1 MVKLCTDTY
10 PDNSKYESHFELYSY
25 PLSDF
30 QKYAIEAIV
39 EGHHVLVTAHTGSGK
54 TLPAEFAIQHFVGQG
69 KRVASSMDDAV
80 GNGTTFF
87 GAKRKRV
94 IYTSPIKA
102 LSNQKYYEFTQKY
115 PHISF
120 GLMTGDIKTNPDADV
135 LIMTTEILMNALFL
149 QPTRKDNITDVSSAS
164 PNLSFNIDIQN
175 DLACV
180 VFDEV
185 HYINDL
191 HRGQTWEKT
200 ILMLPRHIQMV
211 MLSATIDAPERFA
224 KWCERDDP
232 TKQVYLASTS
242 KRVVPLTHYGYLVST
257 EGFIKGLKDKV
268 LEKDIRENTQGLIM
282 LQNDRNEFQESGF
295 KTLKRL
301 TDLFDK
307 KQQFI
312 KRKHVLNNLAL
323 HLRDREMLPAIAFVF
338 SRKQV
343 EACAQEITVP
353 LLEDDSKVGYTVRR
367 ECEQIIRKFPNY
379 HEYLELPE
387 YNQLVALLEKG
398 IGIHHSGMIPVLREI
413 VELMISKRYIKMLFA
428 TESFAIGLDCP
439 IKTAVFTGL
448 TKFDGSN
455 QRYLMAHE
463 YTQMAGRAGRR
474 GIDTIGH
481 IVHCNNLFGL
491 PSATDYRDMLGGKPQ
506 ALVSKFRISYGL
518 ILNLL
523 KNGKTL
529 AQDFVD
535 FVKNSMSFQELQDA
549 IANQKQAILTMRD
562 SYDKSLASI
571 HNLQTPRQAI
581 DDFIRAEESVKTA
594 VNKKRKEFERVLET
608 LAFDNR
614 FIKTDAQRLR
624 EHYKLERDLKGDE
637 NYLVILETHI
647 NTSISKI
654 CILLRDRGFIEVSD
668 GGEITLSNLGAIAS
682 GIAEIHPLVIAEI
695 VIQTNGFQ
703 DFSVDQI
710 IGFLAA
716 FTDVKVD
723 EDARAWQLKS
733 EDPFLNARFQR
744 LITDYELYER
754 YEDEHG
760 LNTGIDYK
768 TALNYDIS
776 DFAMEW
782 IACNDEEHCKWFIQ
796 TRLSEKGISIGDF
809 VKAVIKISTIA
820 KELSTIAEQTGNMD
834 LLHKLTQIDGK
845 ILKYVTTSQS
855 LYV

>member
-1 MVKLCTDTY
+1 
-10 PDNSKYESHFELYSY
+10 
-25 PLSDF
+25 
-30 QKYAIEAIV
+30 
-39 EGHHVLVTAHTGSGK
+39 
-54 TLPAEFAIQHFVGQG
+54 
-69 KRVASSMDDAV
+69 
-80 GNGTTFF
+80 
-87 GAKRKRV
+87 
-94 IYTSPIKA
+94 
-102 LSNQKYYEFTQKY
+102 
-115 PHISF
+115 
-120 GLMTGDIKTNPDADV
+120 
-135 LIMTTEILMNALFL
+135 
-149 QPTRKDNITDVSSAS
+149 
-164 PNLSFNIDIQN
+164 
-175 DLACV
+175 
-180 VFDEV
+180 
-185 HYINDL
+185 
-191 HRGQTWEKT
+191 
-200 ILMLPRHIQMV
+200 
-211 MLSATIDAPERFA
+211 
-224 KWCERDDP
+224 
-232 TKQVYLASTS
+232 
-242 KRVVPLTHYGYLVST
+242 
-257 EGFIKGLKDKV
+257 
-268 LEKDIRENTQGLIM
+268 
-282 LQNDRNEFQESGF
+282 
-295 KTLKRL
+295 
-301 TDLFDK
+301 
-307 KQQFI
+307 
-312 KRKHVLNNLAL
+312 
-323 HLRDREMLPAIAFVF
+323 
-338 SRKQV
+338 
-343 EACAQEITVP
+343 
-353 LLEDDSKVGYTVRR
+353 
-367 ECEQIIRKFPNY
+367 
-379 HEYLELPE
+379 
-387 YNQLVALLEKG
+387 
-398 IGIHHSGMIPVLREI
+398 
-413 VELMISKRYIKMLFA
+413 
-428 TESFAIGLDCP
+428 
-439 IKTAVFTGL
+439 
-448 TKFDGSN
+448 
-455 QRYLMAHE
+455 MAHE

>member
-1 MVKLCTDTY
+1 MVKLCTDSY

-30 QKYAIEAIV
+30 QKYAIEAVV

-69 KRVASSMDDAV
+69 K
-80 GNGTTFF
+80 
-87 GAKRKRV
+87 KV

-102 LSNQKYYEFTQKY
+102 LSNQKYYEFTHKY

-149 QPTRKDNITDVSSAS
+149 QPTGKDRDETGTQ
-164 PNLSFNIDIQN
+164 NLSFNIDIQN

-224 KWCERDDP
+224 KWCERDDN
-232 TKQVYLASTS
+232 TKIVYLASTS

-268 LEKDIRENTQGLIM
+268 LEKDIRENTQGLIT
-282 LQNDRNEFQESGF
+282 LQNDRNEFQESGY

-307 KQQFI
+307 KQQFV

-323 HLRDREMLPAIAFVF
+323 YLRDREMLPAIAFVF

-367 ECEQIIRKFPNY
+367 ECEQIVRKFPNY

-413 VELMISKRYIKMLFA
+413 VELMISKRYIKLLFA

-439 IKTAVFTGL
+439 IKTAIFTGL

-481 IVHCNNLFGL
+481 VVHCNNLFGL
-491 PSATDYRDMLGGKPQ
+491 PSATDYREMLGGKPQ
-506 ALVSKFRISYGL
+506 ELVSKFRISYGL

-523 KNGKTL
+523 KNGKAL

-535 FVKNSMSFQELQDA
+535 FVKFSMSFQELQDA
-549 IANQKQAILTMRD
+549 IANQKQAVNVMRE
-562 SYDKSLASI
+562 SFETSLASI
-571 HNLQTPRQAI
+571 HNLQTPRRVI
-581 DDFIRAEESVKTA
+581 DEFIRSEDGLKTA
-594 VNKKRKEFERVLET
+594 VNKKRKEFERALES

-614 FIKTDAQRLR
+614 FIKTDALLLR
-624 EHYKLERDLKGDE
+624 QHYKLERELKGDE
-637 NYLVILETHI
+637 EYLVTLESHI
-647 NTSISKI
+647 DVSISKI
-654 CILLRDRGFIEVSD
+654 CILLRDRGFIDISSD
-668 GGEITLSNLGAIAS
+668 NGDIALSNLGIVAS
-682 GIAEIHPLVIAEI
+682 GIAEIHPLIVAETMD
-695 VIQTNGFQ
+695 QTTGFR
-703 DFSVDQI
+703 DFSVDQL

-723 EDARAWQLKS
+723 EEARAWQLKS
-733 EDPFLNARFQR
+733 DDPFLNTKFQR
-744 LITDYELYER
+744 LVASYEFYEQ

-768 TALNYDIS
+768 TALNYNIS

-782 IACNDEEHCKWFIQ
+782 ISCNDEEQCKWFIQ

-834 LLHKLTQIDGK
+834 LLNKLVKIDGK

>member
-1 MVKLCTDTY
+1 MYIMVKLCTDPY

-54 TLPAEFAIQHFVGQG
+54 TLPAEFAIQYFVGLG
-69 KRVASSMDDAV
+69 K
-80 GNGTTFF
+80 
-87 GAKRKRV
+87 KI

-115 PHISF
+115 PNISF

-149 QPTRKDNITDVSSAS
+149 QPVDATSNGSSAS

-175 DLACV
+175 ELACV

-185 HYINDL
+185 HYINDAD
-191 HRGQTWEKT
+191 RGQTWEKT

-232 TKQVYLASTS
+232 SRQVYLASTS

-268 LEKDIRENTQGLIM
+268 LEKDIRENTQGLIT
-282 LQNDRNEFQESGF
+282 LQNDRNEFQESGY

-307 KQQFI
+307 KQQFV

-343 EACAQEITVP
+343 EACAQEITIP
-353 LLEDDSKVGYTVRR
+353 LLEDDSKVGYIVRR

-387 YNQLVALLEKG
+387 YNQVVALLEKG

-413 VELMISKRYIKMLFA
+413 VELMISKRYIKLLFA

-455 QRYLMAHE
+455 QRYLIAHE

-491 PSATDYRDMLGGKPQ
+491 PSQTDYREMLGGKPQ
-506 ALVSKFRISYGL
+506 ELVSKFRTSYGL

-523 KNGKTL
+523 KNGKTS

-549 IANQKQAILTMRD
+549 ISRQKHVVATMRD

-571 HNLQTPRQAI
+571 NNLQTPRQVI
-581 DDFIRAEESVKTA
+581 DDFIRSEDGLKTA
-594 VNKKRKEFERVLET
+594 VNKKRKELERTLET
-608 LAFDNR
+608 LTFDNR
-614 FIKTDAQRLR
+614 FIKSDALLLR
-624 EHYKLERDLKGDE
+624 DHYRLERELKSDE
-637 NYLVILETHI
+637 DYLVMLEMHI
-647 NTSISKI
+647 DTSISKI
-654 CILLRDRGFIEVSD
+654 CILLRDRGFIEISGD
-668 GGEITLSNLGAIAS
+668 NCDIKLTNLGTVAS
-682 GIAEIHPLVIAEI
+682 GIAEIHPLIVAETMD
-695 VIQTNGFQ
+695 QTTGFQ

-716 FTDVKVD
+716 FADVKVD
-723 EDARAWQLKS
+723 EDSRAWQLKS
-733 EDPFLNARFQR
+733 EDSFLNTRFQR
-744 LITDYELYER
+744 LIAGYEFYER

-768 TALNYDIS
+768 TALNYDIP

-782 IACNDEEHCKWFIQ
+782 ITCTDEEQCKWFIQ

>member
-1 MVKLCTDTY
+1 MVKLCTDPY

-39 EGHHVLVTAHTGSGK
+39 EGNHVLVTAHTGSGK
-54 TLPAEFAIQHFVGQG
+54 TLPAEFAIQHFVGKG
-69 KRVASSMDDAV
+69 KKVASSMDDAV

-102 LSNQKYYEFTQKY
+102 LSNQKYYEFTHKY

-149 QPTRKDNITDVSSAS
+149 QPTSETSSAL

-224 KWCERDDP
+224 KWCERDDN
-232 TKQVYLASTS
+232 TKIVYLASTS

-307 KQQFI
+307 KQQFV

-367 ECEQIIRKFPNY
+367 ECEQIVRKFPNY

-413 VELMISKRYIKMLFA
+413 VELMISKRYIKLLFA

-481 IVHCNNLFGL
+481 VVHCNNLFGL
-491 PSATDYRDMLGGKPQ
+491 PSQTDYRDMLGGKPQ
-506 ALVSKFRISYGL
+506 ELVSKFRTSYGL

-529 AQDFVD
+529 AQDFVN
-535 FVKNSMSFQELQDA
+535 FVKNSMSFQELQHA

-562 SYDKSLASI
+562 SYNKSLASI
-571 HNLQTPRQAI
+571 NNMQTPRQAI
-581 DDFIRAEESVKTA
+581 DDFIRAEDGVKTA
-594 VNKKRKEFERVLET
+594 VNKKRKELERALET

-614 FIKTDAQRLR
+614 FIKTDALLLR
-624 EHYKLERDLKGDE
+624 QHYKLERELKGDE
-637 NYLVILETHI
+637 DYLVILEMHI
-647 NTSISKI
+647 DTSISKI
-654 CILLRDRGFIEVSD
+654 CILLRDRGFIDISSD
-668 GGEITLSNLGAIAS
+668 NGGITLSNLGIIAS
-682 GIAEIHPLVIAEI
+682 GIAEIHPLIVAEI
-695 VIQTNGFQ
+695 MDQTSGFN
-703 DFSVDQI
+703 DFSVDQL

-723 EDARAWQLKS
+723 EDLIAWQLKS
-733 EDPFLNARFQR
+733 EDAFLNKQFPR
-744 LITDYELYER
+744 LVASYEFYER

-768 TALNYDIS
+768 NALNYDIP

-782 IACNDEEHCKWFIQ
+782 IACNDEEQCKWFIRS
-796 TRLSEKGISIGDF
+796 RLSEKGISIGDF
-809 VKAVIKISTIA
+809 VKAVMKISTIA